1 MDKQKLLL
9 QGLWRKAGASPEAL
23 RLPCSTRGEALRLRF
38 ALYNAVR
45 KVREGKEPADEALQR
60 ALEEVTLSFEDDA
73 QTVLVME
80 QKVRTGMMQVVVAAL
95 GAGAQAEGV
104 SPVPATSQGPI
115 AEPSPQAPSPFLKT
129 PEQIEEE
136 RSLERLR
143 EKLAAAAAAPSARTA
158 NPYYTRN

>member
-23 RLPCSTRGEALRLRF
+23 RLPCRTRGEALRLRF

-45 KVREGKEPADEALQR
+45 KVREGKEPADEALTR

-95 GAGAQAEGV
+95 GPQAAEGV
-104 SPVPATSQGPI
+104 SPVPATSQV
-115 AEPSPQAPSPFLKT
+115 AVATAPSASFLKT

-143 EKLAAAAAAPSARTA
+143 EKLAAAAVATPARAA

>member
-45 KVREGKEPADEALQR
+45 KVREGKEPADEALMR

-95 GAGAQAEGV
+95 GPQAVEGV
-104 SPVPATSQGPI
+104 SPAPAASQVA
-115 AEPSPQAPSPFLKT
+115 AEPSPQTLSPFLKT

-143 EKLAAAAAAPSARTA
+143 EKLAAAAAATPARTA

>member
-23 RLPCSTRGEALRLRF
+23 RLPCRTRGEALRLRF

-45 KVREGKEPADEALQR
+45 KVREGKEPADEALTR

-80 QKVRTGMMQVVVAAL
+80 QKVRSGMMQVVVAAL
-95 GAGAQAEGV
+95 GATAQAEEV
-104 SPVPATSQGPI
+104 SPVPTTSQV
-115 AEPSPQAPSPFLKT
+115 AVATATSPFLKT

-143 EKLAAAAAAPSARTA
+143 EKLAAVAAAPSARTA

>member
-23 RLPCSTRGEALRLRF
+23 RLPCRTRGEALRLRF

-45 KVREGKEPADEALQR
+45 KVREGKEPADEALTR
-60 ALEEVTLSFEDDA
+60 ALEEVTLSFEDAA

-95 GAGAQAEGV
+95 GPQAEGV
-104 SPVPATSQGPI
+104 SPVPADSQGPTTV
-115 AEPSPQAPSPFLKT
+115 ATAAPSPFLKT

-143 EKLAAAAAAPSARTA
+143 EKLAAAAAVPSARAA

>member
-23 RLPCSTRGEALRLRF
+23 RLPCHSRGEALRLRF

-45 KVREGKEPADEALQR
+45 KVREGKEPADETLMR

-95 GAGAQAEGV
+95 GPQAEGV
-104 SPVPATSQGPI
+104 SPVPATSQVA
-115 AEPSPQAPSPFLKT
+115 AEPSPQALSPFLKT

-143 EKLAAAAAAPSARTA
+143 EKLAAAAATPARTA

>member
-9 QGLWRKAGASPEAL
+9 QGLWRKAGAAPEAL
-23 RLPCSTRGEALRLRF
+23 RLPCRTRGEALRLRF

-45 KVREGKEPADEALQR
+45 KVREGKEPADEALTR

-95 GAGAQAEGV
+95 GAGPQAEGV
-104 SPVPATSQGPI
+104 SPVPATSQVA
-115 AEPSPQAPSPFLKT
+115 AEPSPFLKT

-143 EKLAAAAAAPSARTA
+143 EKLAAAAAATPARTA

>member
-23 RLPCSTRGEALRLRF
+23 RLPCRTRGEALRLRF

-45 KVREGKEPADEALQR
+45 KVREGKEPADEALTR
-60 ALEEVTLSFEDDA
+60 ALEEITLSFEDDA
-73 QTVLVME
+73 QTVLVMD
-80 QKVRTGMMQVVVAAL
+80 QKVRSGMMQVVVAAL
-95 GAGAQAEGV
+95 GPQAVEGV
-104 SPVPATSQGPI
+104 SPVPATSQ
-115 AEPSPQAPSPFLKT
+115 APALSPFLKT

-143 EKLAAAAAAPSARTA
+143 EKLAAVTVAPPARTA

>member
-23 RLPCSTRGEALRLRF
+23 RLPCRTRGEALRLRF

-45 KVREGKEPADEALQR
+45 KVREGKEPADEALTR
-60 ALEEVTLSFEDDA
+60 ALEEITLSFEDDA

-80 QKVRTGMMQVVVAAL
+80 QKVHTGMMQVVMAAL
-95 GAGAQAEGV
+95 GPQAAKGV
-104 SPVPATSQGPI
+104 SPVPATSQVA
-115 AEPSPQAPSPFLKT
+115 AEPSPQALSPFLKT

-143 EKLAAAAAAPSARTA
+143 EKLAAVAAAPSARTA

>member
-9 QGLWRKAGASPEAL
+9 QGLWRKAGAAPEAL
-23 RLPCSTRGEALRLRF
+23 RLPCRTRGEALRLRF

-45 KVREGKEPADEALQR
+45 KVREGKEPADEALTR

-73 QTVLVME
+73 QTVLVMD
-80 QKVRTGMMQVVVAAL
+80 QKVRSGMMQVVVAAL
-95 GAGAQAEGV
+95 GGPQAVEEV
-104 SPVPATSQGPI
+104 SPVPATS
-115 AEPSPQAPSPFLKT
+115 QAPSPFLKT

-143 EKLAAAAAAPSARTA
+143 EKLAAVAVATPARAA